1 MQIPVWIS
9 FLLAVQVTAFSV
21 TPQTR
26 IFKPR
31 LHTNNNKYRCQT
43 TQLHAVDPNTASAAV
58 SATSALLNMERVK
71 LRLDGLSPYAFVDT
85 LILNASLR
93 LFSMFRDVSDERD
106 KPTNFL
112 DLILIS
118 ICIIS
123 SSFASVVFTM
133 ISIHTK
139 AAIGLGNNDLLPLSC
154 PPLFTLLLTIFYL
167 TLPLV

>member
-1 MQIPVWIS
+1 MQILVWIS
-9 FLLAVQVTAFSV
+9 FLLTVQVTAFSV
-21 TPQTR
+21 TAR
-26 IFKPR
+26 INTVIKSISSSHPV
-31 LHTNNNKYRCQT
+31 NDNKYRYRRT
-43 TQLHAVDPNTASAAV
+43 TQLHVVDPNTATAAV

-71 LRLDGLSPYAFVDT
+71 LRLDGLSPYAVVAT

-112 DLILIS
+112 DLVLIS

-139 AAIGLGNNDLLPLSC
+139 AAIGLGNNDPS
-154 PPLFTLLLTIFYL
+154 LFCFRW
-167 TLPLV
+167 